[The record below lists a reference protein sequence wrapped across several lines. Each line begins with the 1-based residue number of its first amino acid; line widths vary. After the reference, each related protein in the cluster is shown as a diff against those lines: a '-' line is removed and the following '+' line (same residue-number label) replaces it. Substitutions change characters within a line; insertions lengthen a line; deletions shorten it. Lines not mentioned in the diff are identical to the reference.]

1 MRRVAALYLPQWPI
15 DRLRRAER
23 RAQHNAAP
31 TLPVDLDPL
40 RDAAVA
46 EQEHACSVPRG
57 GGWRPGA
64 RWAREDQLG
73 RVAKLPVK
81 PAKHELGR
89 REEPVAPPFRAM
101 RPDEGGPILPGTGR
115 GTATRSGVVE
125 GAGHKRVVK
134 TGAPSTTAFGGGPQS
149 QVDRAPRDLELPGAI
164 QPETRSG
171 EDLAPRVTA
180 LREGNRVLVGAADAA
195 ARQLG
200 LTPGMTITHARVL
213 VPELDIQPADPEGD
227 NADLHRLAMRLARR
241 CTPIVAVEGSDTLFL
256 DLTGTAHLYGGEA
269 RMVRRLVK
277 RLARRGIMA
286 RIAVADTPGAAWALS
301 RYQPGI
307 CPPDGHTQA
316 LSPLPIAALRLDPA
330 HVELLHRLGIERI
343 GQLIEIP
350 RGPLVRRFDAGLVL
364 RLDQALGHAREPLQP
379 VLPPEPIMVEQRFA
393 EPIATAEAIEHWL
406 EILVARLA
414 MRLAE
419 AGLGARTVELIADRI
434 DGVPQVIRIGL
445 ARASRDKAH
454 LLRLMVR
461 RIETIEPG
469 YGVDALHLHLRRAEP
484 LGPQP
489 VTERLDEEAAPDLAP
504 LVDTLATRI
513 GSERLWRMQ
522 PIESDIP
529 ERSSAPM
536 PVLDPPTR
544 PRAPLKR
551 DDVRRLDRS
560 GEAPVWHPNWP
571 RPTRLLSR
579 PEPLDHVVA
588 ELPDQPPRRFT
599 WRGRMHQVVRADGP
613 ERITG
618 EWWRRRSETL
628 SIRDYFQVEDEGGQR
643 FWLFRKGDGER
654 AATGDLSWYLYGVFG

>member
-1 MRRVAALYLPQWPI
+1 M
-15 DRLRRAER
+15 
-23 RAQHNAAP
+23 
-31 TLPVDLDPL
+31 
-40 RDAAVA
+40 
-46 EQEHACSVPRG
+46 
-57 GGWRPGA
+57 
-64 RWAREDQLG
+64 G

-81 PAKHELGR
+81 HELER
-89 REEPVAPPFRAM
+89 REEPVPPPFRAI
-101 RPDEGGPILPGTGR
+101 RPDEGGAPPPTILSELASGR

-125 GAGHKRVVK
+125 GSSR
-134 TGAPSTTAFGGGPQS
+134 TRGARPSTTSFAGGPP
-149 QVDRAPRDLELPGAI
+149 PRGKL
-164 QPETRSG
+164 G
-171 EDLAPRVTA
+171 EDLRPRVTA
-180 LREGNRVLVGAADAA
+180 LRSGNRVLIGAADKA
-195 ARQLG
+195 ARRLG
-200 LTPGMTITHARVL
+200 LVQGMTITHARVL
-213 VPELDIQPADPEGD
+213 VSDLDVQPADPEGD
-227 NADLHRLAMRLARR
+227 RADLHRLAVRLARR
-241 CTPIVAVEGSDTLFL
+241 CCPLVAVEGADTLFL

-269 RMVRRLVK
+269 RMARRLVK
-277 RLARRGIMA
+277 RLARRGVMA

-301 RYQPGI
+301 RHQPGI
-307 CPPDGHTQA
+307 CPPAGQAQA
-316 LSPLPIAALRLDPA
+316 LAPLPIAALRLDPA

-343 GQLIEIP
+343 GQLAEMP

-364 RLDQALGHAREPLQP
+364 RLDQALGHVCEPLQP
-379 VLPPEPIMVEQRFA
+379 VLPSEPIVVEQRFA

-406 EILVARLA
+406 EALVARLA
-414 MRLAE
+414 TRLDE
-419 AGLGARTVELIADRI
+419 AGLGARAIELIADRI

-445 ARASRDKAH
+445 ARASRDKVH

-461 RIETIEPG
+461 RIETIAPG
-469 YGVDALHLHLRRAEP
+469 YGIDALHLHLRRAEP

-513 GSERLWRMQ
+513 GSERLWRIQ

-529 ERSSAPM
+529 ERSTAPM
-536 PVLDPPTR
+536 PVLDPPAR

-599 WRGRMHQVVRADGP
+599 WRGRMHHVVRADGP

-618 EWWRRRSETL
+618 EWWRRRAETL

-654 AATGDLSWYLYGVFG
+654 AATGDLSWYLHGVFG